1 MPARLEPL
9 FSWIASWSDAGFLRN
24 VSVLTIGNIVAH
36 LITFLSTPIIT
47 RLYSPEE
54 FGVFH
59 LFVGVYS
66 VCSIFV
72 TLRLEDTFLLPKET
86 GIFARLVQASIF
98 SVIAFNCCFIIL
110 ISISPAV
117 VFQWLGLTSIEHV
130 LYLAVFCILVAG
142 FVALS
147 TPYFVRL
154 KRYKTVSS
162 IRIFQSVSV
171 ALCAIIY
178 GVMSVE
184 DGLIYGQFTAF
195 FLLILW
201 LGYLYLSTAP
211 SPDGHQLKQSFA
223 RYRYLIPV
231 RVPTAVLD
239 SLSLTLPIFLM
250 TSFYGSDQ
258 AGFFA
263 LAWKM
268 SAAPIILVGAA
279 FAQVFFQRFSTA
291 WPDRPKAKKLLVNS
305 WLLLGALGVIPCLI
319 LFLFGPFI
327 FAFLFGA
334 EWIEAGYI
342 SAQIVPLIFFM
353 LVFSPTSHC
362 FIAMDHASYLLIYA
376 ILSCVAKGL
385 CFVYALNGAS
395 LEAVIYLLVW
405 SEVIILICLYA
416 MALGLVSR
424 SENTA

>member
-36 LITFLSTPIIT
+36 LISFLSTPIIT
-47 RLYSPEE
+47 RLYSPED

-98 SVIAFNCCFIIL
+98 SVIIFNCCFIIL
-110 ISISPAV
+110 ISVSPAV
-117 VFQWLGLTSIEHV
+117 VFQWLGLASIEHL

-154 KRYKTVSS
+154 KRYKTVSA
-162 IRIFQSVSV
+162 IRIFQSASV
-171 ALCAIIY
+171 AFCAIIY
-178 GVMSVE
+178 GSVSAE
-184 DGLIYGQFTAF
+184 NGLIYGQFTAF
-195 FLLILW
+195 FLLFIW
-201 LGYLYLSTAP
+201 LVYLYISTAP
-211 SPDGHQLKQSFA
+211 SPNGHQLNESFS

-250 TSFYGSDQ
+250 TSFYGADQ

-279 FAQVFFQRFSTA
+279 FSQIFFQRFSSA
-291 WPDRPKAKKLLVNS
+291 WPDRRKAKKLLVNS
-305 WLLLGALGVIPCLI
+305 WLLLGALGVIPSLI
-319 LFLFGPFI
+319 LFFFGPVM

-342 SAQIVPLIFFM
+342 SAQIAPLIFFM
-353 LVFSPTSHC
+353 LIFSPTSHC
-362 FIAMDHASYLLIYA
+362 FIAMDHANYLLIYA

-385 CFVYALNGAS
+385 CFVYALKGAS

-405 SEVIILICLYA
+405 SEVIIFICVYS
-416 MALGLVSR
+416 MAFRLVSR
-424 SENTA
+424 SENIA